1 MSSTIDLHVQCR
13 FWHIFLST
21 VGCNKATFLHILI
34 GIFHVV
40 SLAILVCP
48 VYNFTV
54 YDLQKKI
61 RTFIFGHF
69 FPLRQNF
76 ETTSVK
82 MIICLRSPVTI
93 CSVETRYFSADK
105 FKSIHPRS
113 HFTLLRLA
121 ENSFCFN

>member
-61 RTFIFGHF
+61 PTFNFRT
-69 FPLRQNF
+69 L
-76 ETTSVK
+76 
-82 MIICLRSPVTI
+82 
-93 CSVETRYFSADK
+93 FSFATK
-105 FKSIHPRS
+105 F
-113 HFTLLRLA
+113 
-121 ENSFCFN
+121 